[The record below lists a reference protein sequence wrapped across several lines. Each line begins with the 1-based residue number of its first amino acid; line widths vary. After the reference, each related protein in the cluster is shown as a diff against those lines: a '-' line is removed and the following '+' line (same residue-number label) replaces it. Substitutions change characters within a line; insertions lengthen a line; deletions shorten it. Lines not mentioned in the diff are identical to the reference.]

1 MKISYTID
9 KTTNPLTLITERL
22 ILRPF
27 KTEDAG
33 EVFAYAS
40 DEENTRYM
48 IWERHKTIKDSLDF
62 INSELEN
69 YKKGGC
75 YDYAFVLKETGG
87 VIGSGGSMAVN
98 APHSAEIG
106 YIIDKKYWGR
116 GLVPEAMAA
125 IVGFLTGELKIKR
138 IEAKH
143 FAENEKSGRV
153 MQKIGMQYEGLLR
166 QKVFA
171 QGRYWDVKQYGLI
184 NS

>member
-1 MKISYTID
+1 MKSKYQID
-9 KTTNPLTLITERL
+9 RTASPPAFITERL

-27 KTEDAG
+27 RIGDA
-33 EVFAYAS
+33 EALFAYGS
-40 DEENTRYM
+40 DAETTQYM
-48 IWERHKTIKDSLDF
+48 IFERHKTIQDTLDF

-69 YKKGGC
+69 YKKGNC

-87 VIGSGGSMAVN
+87 VIGSGGCMAVN

-106 YIIDKKYWGR
+106 YIIDKKYWGK

-125 IVGFLTGELKIKR
+125 LLDFFIKELKIKR

-143 FAENEKSGRV
+143 FVGNEKSGRV
-153 MQKIGMQYEGLLR
+153 MQKLGMQYEGLLR

-171 QGRYWDVKQYGLI
+171 HGMYWDVKQYSLI
-184 NS
+184 N